1 MRKGFSLLTAIFVM
15 LLIGSVLYLTLTLA
29 AKATKQTAD
38 IYLKEQARL
47 LARSATEY
55 ELLRI
60 SGFDFSGGGCY
71 TGENYTFEGIDV
83 NATIRYIGNNF
94 PASCALAGANAIQTI
109 DSNGTILLDIV
120 VSYTDPSTGE
130 QVRFHR
136 RTIQKP

>member
-29 AKATKQTAD
+29 AKSTKQTAD

-55 ELLRI
+55 ELLKI
-60 SGFDFSGGGCY
+60 SGNNFSNSCY
-71 TGENYTFEGIDV
+71 TGETYNFNGIDV
-83 NATIRYIGNNF
+83 NATIRYIGNGF
-94 PASCALAGANAIQTI
+94 DTGCALPGANAIQTI

-120 VSYTDPSTGE
+120 VSYTDPSTNE